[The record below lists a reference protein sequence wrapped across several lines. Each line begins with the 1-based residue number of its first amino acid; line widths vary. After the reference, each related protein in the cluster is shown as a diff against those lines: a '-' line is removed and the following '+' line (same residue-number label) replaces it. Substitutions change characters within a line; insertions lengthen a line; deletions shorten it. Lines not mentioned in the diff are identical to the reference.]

1 MAIFRQETR
10 VRESV
15 QIDVMT
21 YGDQIYVMRPLM
33 GLTGVYEHHGIDC
46 GDGTVIHYRKIDEA
60 TIAQTSLSEF
70 AMGNRIFVKRFPVSF
85 IPDVVVERA
94 ESRLGEQ
101 QYNLLSNNCEH
112 FATWCSTGYSQC
124 QQLDS
129 FGAGVGGISG
139 SESESLIVEAAQTG
153 NPIEAVRLF
162 DEALSNIAIAQRH
175 LQPQYNQAQVEI
187 NTWHRV
193 AQLALKRDREDL
205 ARAAL
210 ERKVAAKR
218 AADDFQTQLEQLG
231 LMQRSIESNRQVA
244 QQKLTGVV

>member
-1 MAIFRQETR
+1 MA
-10 VRESV
+10 
-15 QIDVMT
+15 

-46 GDGTVIHYRKIDEA
+46 GDGTVIHYRKTNQA
-60 TIAQTSLSEF
+60 TIAQTSISEF

-85 IPDVVVERA
+85 IPDIVVERA
-94 ESRLGEQ
+94 KSRLGEQ
-101 QYNLLSNNCEH
+101 RYSLLTNNCEH
-112 FATWCSTGYSQC
+112 FATWCSTGYSEC
-124 QQLDS
+124 QQLAN

-139 SESESLIVEAAQTG
+139 SEAESLIVEAAEG

-162 DEALSNIAIAQRH
+162 NEALSNIAIAQRH
-175 LQPQYNQAQVEI
+175 LQPQYNQAQNEI

-218 AADDFQTQLEQLG
+218 AATDFQTQLEQLAV
-231 LMQRSIESNRQVA
+231 MQRSIESNRQVA
-244 QQKLTGVV
+244 QQKLTAEVV